1 MWDLRT
7 GVVDIGNLEF
17 LHPLIQSGRH
27 SKDGSLTNSII
38 TKASIGQIE
47 FRTSQ
52 NAGSRLRPTC
62 VRLVL
67 VLGL

>member
-1 MWDLRT
+1 MRDFGT
-7 GVVDIGNLEF
+7 GVFDIGNLEF
-17 LHPLIQSGRH
+17 LHPLIQSSRH
-27 SKDGSLTNSII
+27 SKDGSLTISIV
-38 TKASIGQIE
+38 TKASISQVK